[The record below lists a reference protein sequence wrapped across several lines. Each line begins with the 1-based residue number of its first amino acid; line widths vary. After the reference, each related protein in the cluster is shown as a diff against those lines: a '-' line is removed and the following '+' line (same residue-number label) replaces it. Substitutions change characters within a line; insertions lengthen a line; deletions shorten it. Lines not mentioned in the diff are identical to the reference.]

1 MCAVFGIVGKEP
13 VNQEIYD
20 ALLLM
25 QHRGQDATG
34 IVTAH
39 GKKINVVRGNGLVRD
54 IFRTRDMRNLVG
66 EMGIGHCR
74 YPTAEM
80 LEAMKRR
87 NLFMSMHHTGLC

>member
-39 GKKINVVRGNGLVRD
+39 GKKINVVEVMD
-54 IFRTRDMRNLVG
+54 
-66 EMGIGHCR
+66 
-74 YPTAEM
+74 
-80 LEAMKRR
+80 
-87 NLFMSMHHTGLC
+87 

>member
-1 MCAVFGIVGKEP
+1 MPFLGLLEMNS

-39 GKKINVVRGNGLVRD
+39 GKKINVVRGNGLVGMFSEQETCV
-54 IFRTRDMRNLVG
+54 I
-66 EMGIGHCR
+66 
-74 YPTAEM
+74 
-80 LEAMKRR
+80 
-87 NLFMSMHHTGLC
+87 